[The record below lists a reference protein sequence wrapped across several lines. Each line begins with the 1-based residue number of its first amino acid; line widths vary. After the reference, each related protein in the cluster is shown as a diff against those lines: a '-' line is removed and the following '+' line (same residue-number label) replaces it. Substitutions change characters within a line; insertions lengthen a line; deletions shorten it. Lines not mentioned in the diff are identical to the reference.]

1 MSDQDGKFITNE
13 QAQAATRKV
22 AVIVLVVGLA
32 VACWVW
38 PDGITALPL
47 SSITLGA
54 LLRAIASGSI
64 GLIFLFIAAMFWI

>member
-32 VACWVW
+32 VAYWVW
-38 PDGITALPL
+38 PEGITALPL
-47 SSITLGA
+47 ASITFGA
-54 LLRAIASGSI
+54 LLRAIASGAIS
-64 GLIFLFIAAMFWI
+64 LIFLFVAVMFWI